1 LNLQWFCIF
10 RRAKDNRTA
19 VIEKTTMPTR
29 AVNQLTRQGVA
40 FEIVRYEHEE
50 KGAEYAARATG
61 FPLERTIK
69 TLVVDLGSQ
78 RYVLALVP
86 GNHRLDLKLLSNVCA
101 VKRAAMADADTAE
114 RLTGYSVGGISPFGV
129 RRRIP
134 AILEKSV
141 VEHDQ
146 ILINAGRRGL
156 MLKMRPADIVRALQ
170 CRLAE
175 ISPT

>member
-1 LNLQWFCIF
+1 MVLHFQ
-10 RRAKDNRTA
+10 RAKENRTA

-86 GNHRLDLKLLSNVCA
+86 GNHRLDLKLLANVCA
-101 VKRAAMADADTAE
+101 VKRAAMADAGTAE
-114 RLTGYSVGGISPFGV
+114 RLTGYSVGGISPFGL
-129 RRRIP
+129 RQRIP
-134 AILEKSV
+134 AILEKSAI
-141 VEHDQ
+141 EHDQ

-156 MLKMRPADIVRALQ
+156 MLKMRPTDILRALQ